1 MKNMK
6 VSTKLTL
13 GFGVILLSICVLGFF
28 SVNEK
33 RQAADQALDIVN
45 KSLPEIF
52 DVAELREA
60 FNSAYLHM
68 RTYRLTRDAANYTAT
83 QNDIKKAEAALEHL
97 HSLVR
102 AYPELTQLQGFTAT
116 FQNVFTQYTNSL
128 QISHT
133 TLQNF
138 LKNQARLESFD
149 KDINQRVHNAIALIQ
164 KEISSASQMHDAV
177 ALNDFSNYLVAT
189 VTFSTAFFDLRAAVF
204 AALTE
209 NNTTALSQLHEKITA
224 LITIASADQNAFPTE
239 ELKEEVSA
247 VITQLKEYANVL
259 QIIIQNVAELNKY
272 SATRSGYSKEIHN
285 LINNNFAMLS
295 QDINQEQQ
303 EAIDGLNTSKTST
316 IIFITLLVLV
326 GAAFATYLTKGI
338 TTPLNKSMQFAQA
351 VAQGKLDE
359 ELDVHSQDELGKL
372 GDALRTMVSALKEN
386 IVLAQ
391 KQAAEAARLS
401 QEAQI
406 AMEEAKQAQI
416 AAESAKQEGMLAAA
430 GQLEGIVEAVF
441 SSARSLS
448 TQVAESE
455 QSVSESSDRITET
468 ASAMEE
474 MNSTVLEVARSA
486 GDATHVSNDARAKA
500 EDGAKIVQNMVK
512 RVAEVEGQSQQ
523 LKADMIQ
530 LGEQAEAI
538 GTIMNVISDIAD
550 QTNLLALNAAIE
562 AARAG
567 EAGRGFAVVADE
579 VRKLAEKTMQATVE
593 VGSAIAGVQTSVE
606 RNMKNVDSSAS
617 NIEAATN
624 LAHEAEQSL
633 NEIVHLV
640 DSSADQIRTIATA
653 AEEQSATSEEINRSL
668 TSINHA
674 STETSHAMSE
684 ATKAVIELTHQAEKL
699 EQIIQ
704 TMKEG

>member
-33 RQAADQALDIVN
+33 RQAANQALDIVN

-68 RTYRLTRDAANYTAT
+68 RTYRLTRDPSNYTAT
-83 QNDIKKAEAALEHL
+83 QDDVKKAKAALEHL

-102 AYPELTQLQGFTAT
+102 TYPELTQLQSFTRT
-116 FQNVFTQYTNSL
+116 FESVFAQYTNSL
-128 QISHT
+128 QTSHA

-138 LKNQARLESFD
+138 LKNQAQLEDFD
-149 KDINQRVHNAIALIQ
+149 NDINQRVHNAIALIQ
-164 KEISSASQMHDAV
+164 KEITHASQLHDAV
-177 ALNDFSNYLVAT
+177 ALNEFSNYLVAT
-189 VTFSTAFFDLRAAVF
+189 VTFSTTFYDLRANVF
-204 AALTE
+204 AALNE
-209 NNTTALSQLHEKITA
+209 NNSAALNNLHKKITD
-224 LITIASADQNAFPTE
+224 LISIASADQDAFPSE
-239 ELKEEVSA
+239 ELKEQVSA
-247 VITQLKEYANVL
+247 VIVRLQEYAKVL
-259 QIIIQNVAELNKY
+259 QIITQNVTDLNSY
-272 SATRSGYSKEIHN
+272 SATRSGYSKEIHK
-285 LINNNFAMLS
+285 LINDNFTLLS
-295 QDINQEQQ
+295 RDINEEQH

-316 IIFITLLVLV
+316 IIFISVLVLV

-338 TTPLNKSMQFAQA
+338 TTPLNKSMEFAQA

-359 ELDVHSQDELGKL
+359 KLDVYSADELGKL
-372 GDALRTMVSALKEN
+372 CDALRAMVSALKEN
-386 IVLAQ
+386 IVIAQ
-391 KQAAEAARLS
+391 EQATQAAHLS
-401 QEAQI
+401 QEAQT
-406 AMEEAKQAQI
+406 AMEEAKQAQA
-416 AAESAKQEGMLAAA
+416 AAERAKHEGMLAAA

-441 SSARSLS
+441 SSARDLS

-500 EDGAKIVQNMVK
+500 EGGAQIVQNMVK
-512 RVAEVEGQSQQ
+512 RVAEVEGQAQQ
-523 LKADMIQ
+523 LKTDMIQ

-538 GTIMNVISDIAD
+538 GAIMNVISDIAD

-606 RNMKNVDSSAS
+606 RNMKNVDSSVNS
-617 NIEAATN
+617 IVAATN
-624 LAHEAEQSL
+624 LANDAGQSL
-633 NEIVHLV
+633 NEIVYLV

-668 TSINHA
+668 TSINQA
-674 STETSHAMSE
+674 STETSHAMGE
-684 ATKAVIELTHQAEKL
+684 ATKAVVNLTHQAEKL

-704 TMKEG
+704 GMKTA